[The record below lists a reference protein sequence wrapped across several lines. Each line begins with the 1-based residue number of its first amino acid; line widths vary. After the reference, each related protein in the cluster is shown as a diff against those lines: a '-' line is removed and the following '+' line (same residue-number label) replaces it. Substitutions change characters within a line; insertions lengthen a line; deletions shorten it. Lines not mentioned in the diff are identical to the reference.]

1 MQFDEIFYWY
11 NTFPF
16 GKSTQLEF
24 IFEEVSHH
32 IQIQII
38 TMYIQKH
45 MFQQIKTKVGSTY
58 LPNSTKQIPNI
69 VRN

>member
-16 GKSTQLEF
+16 GKSKQLEF
-24 IFEEVSHH
+24 IFEEVLHH

-45 MFQQIKTKVGSTY
+45 MFQQIKTK
-58 LPNSTKQIPNI
+58 
-69 VRN
+69 